1 MVRILHFADT
11 HIDVAAHGRR
21 EPESGLPLR
30 VLDFLKAL
38 DTIVDT
44 AIEEK
49 VDMVLFAGDAY
60 KDRTPVPTFQR
71 EFGKRIRR
79 LSDAE
84 IPTLL
89 LVGNHDLS
97 PAVGRAHAMQE
108 FETLPVP
115 HVHVLSKPCLL
126 KPADLEGLPLQL
138 IALPWLSRSGLMAN
152 LEISATNPAE
162 VYAEMEVRI
171 SQLLDNWLEEIDPT
185 LPTVFTAHASVQG
198 AKYGGERSVMLGKDL
213 VLPGGLVRNPKLDYV
228 ALGHIHKAQNLNEDA
243 HPPVIYPGSI
253 ERVDFGEAADD
264 KFFVIAEVD
273 KGETKVEWRKLRGR
287 RFIDRAVTLTSLEDV
302 GQQLID
308 ALPKQEDLTD
318 AIVRLAVTYPR
329 DWDKDIDEAALR
341 QYAEPAFEFH
351 FLRRP
356 QMEARLRLPEG
367 QLASSMNH
375 AKLLDTYW
383 KTMDV
388 DDTEQLNTLAMEI
401 MHDIQAVEED
411 VPAGEVESMA
421 EKAKT
426 AASPQAAL
434 FEEE

>member
-1 MVRILHFADT
+1 MVKILHFADT

-21 EPESGLPLR
+21 EAESGLPLR

-38 DTIVDT
+38 DTIVET
-44 AIEEK
+44 AIAEQ

-71 EFGKRIRR
+71 EWGKRIRR
-79 LSDAE
+79 LSDAN

-97 PAVGRAHAMQE
+97 PALGRAHALQE
-108 FETLPVP
+108 YDTLPVP
-115 HVHVLSKPCLL
+115 HVRVLSKPTLL
-126 KPADLEGLPLQL
+126 TSDDLDGLPLQV

-152 LEISATNPAE
+152 LEISATDPAE

-171 SQLLDNWLEEIDPT
+171 GQMLDNWLEEIDPD

-198 AKYGGERSVMLGKDL
+198 AKYGGERSVMLGNDL
-213 VLPGGLVRNPKLDYV
+213 VLPGNLVRNPKLDYV
-228 ALGHIHKAQNLNEDA
+228 ALGHIHKAQNLNENA

-264 KFFVIAEVD
+264 KYFVIAEIS
-273 KGETKVEWRKLRGR
+273 KGDTKVEWRKLAGR
-287 RFIDRAVTLTSLEDV
+287 QFIDRAVTLTSLEDV
-302 GQQLID
+302 SKQLID
-308 ALPKQEDLTD
+308 ALPKQDALRD
-318 AIVRLAVTYPR
+318 AIVRLTVTYPR
-329 DWDKDIDEAALR
+329 DWEADIAESAVR
-341 QYAEPAFEFH
+341 RHAEPAFEFH

-375 AKLLDTYW
+375 VQLLETYW
-383 KTMDV
+383 KTLDV
-388 DDTEQLNTLAMEI
+388 EDTEQLNQLALHI
-401 MHDIQAVEED
+401 MHDVQEENEAP
-411 VPAGEVESMA
+411 VGEADGMA
-421 EKAKT
+421 IVQRFEQP
-426 AASPQAAL
+426 PQAAL